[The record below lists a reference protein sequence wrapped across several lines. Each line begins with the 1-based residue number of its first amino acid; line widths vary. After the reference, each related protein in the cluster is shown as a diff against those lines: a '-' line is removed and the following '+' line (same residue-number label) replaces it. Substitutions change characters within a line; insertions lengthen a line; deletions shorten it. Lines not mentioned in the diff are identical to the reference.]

1 MKVTYD
7 KEADAMY
14 VKFTN
19 EKYSKT
25 KVVNR
30 NVILDLDS
38 NGNVIGIELLFVSD
52 QLPKNFLSNII
63 VETIPL
69 ES

>member
-14 VKFTN
+14 VRFTN
-19 EKYSKT
+19 EKHSKT
-25 KVVNR
+25 KVVDR

-38 NGNVIGIELLFVSD
+38 KGNVIGIELLFVSD
-52 QLPKNFLSNII
+52 QMPKNFLSNII
-63 VETIPL
+63 VETIPKDN
-69 ES
+69 